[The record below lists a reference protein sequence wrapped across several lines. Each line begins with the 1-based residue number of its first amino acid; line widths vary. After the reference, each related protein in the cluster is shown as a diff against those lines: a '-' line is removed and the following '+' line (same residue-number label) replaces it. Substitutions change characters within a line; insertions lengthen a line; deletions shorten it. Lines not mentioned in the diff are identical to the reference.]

1 MNQDQKIIEILHDFE
16 TFKLTD
22 KEQGV
27 YAHTSSYRP
36 YVERIKAL
44 LIHNVVGQSEQ
55 FYCSPYATG
64 DKPSRCRRQCYE
76 CKTEPKQ

>member
-22 KEQGV
+22 KEHGV

-44 LIHNVVGQSEQ
+44 FIHNVTNCDCENSKAIETAKGII
-55 FYCSPYATG
+55 
-64 DKPSRCRRQCYE
+64 CYE
-76 CKTEPKQ
+76 CERPK

>member
-27 YAHTSSYRP
+27 YAHTSSYQP
-36 YVERIKAL
+36 YVKRIKAL
-44 LIHNVVGQSEQ
+44 LIHNVVVS
-55 FYCSPYATG
+55 TVLIN
-64 DKPSRCRRQCYE
+64 
-76 CKTEPKQ
+76 